1 MDGKQRWVLRNA
13 LSIPATSPFL
23 GTWCGPAAPARTSLD
38 SGTSPLR
45 PQGTSL
51 ASSGN
56 WASGSRAR
64 GAHFGLESPLQRVRL
79 PRIRRQGWHEQ
90 ATPPRLVSCFRDTL
104 ESRCPPPCGLAL
116 GRGQQFFKIRNQQKI
131 PLPDGSFAA
140 AGGSS
145 EPCNTLLSSRNA
157 SCRPR
162 I

>member
-1 MDGKQRWVLRNA
+1 MLLA
-13 LSIPATSPFL
+13 FHEMLSSLLPIPAASPFL

-51 ASSGN
+51 PSSGS

-64 GAHFGLESPLQRVRL
+64 GAPFGLESPLQRVRL
-79 PRIRRQGWHEQ
+79 PRICRQSSHEQ
-90 ATPPRLVSCFRDTL
+90 AAPSRLVSCFRDTL

-116 GRGQQFFKIRNQQKI
+116 GRGRQFFKLRNQQKI

-145 EPCNTLLSSRNA
+145 EPR
-157 SCRPR
+157 
-162 I
+162 